1 MHDPKEI
8 KYGMITVPKGVSPIE
23 LCDEF
28 HFVGF
33 WNEPEKS
40 DYKSIGKNLRL
51 ILHLDWPILNLIL
64 LRPLRKSL
72 ISIRITF

>member
-1 MHDPKEI
+1 
-8 KYGMITVPKGVSPIE
+8 MIAVPKGVSPIE

-64 LRPLRKSL
+64 LRPPQEIFDFYKNNILKNQ
-72 ISIRITF
+72 